1 MVRRVSACVGC
12 DRPCQNCTRIE
23 AKCDYCNH
31 EISCDYDKLYHFEGG
46 HICEECLL
54 EQFEQVDFMN
64 AADSYDERD

>member
-23 AKCDYCNH
+23 AKCDYCGN
-31 EISCDYDKLYHFEGG
+31 EVNVDYDKLHHFEGG
-46 HICEECLL
+46 HICEGCLL

-64 AADSYDERD
+64 EVNSNDSY

>member
-23 AKCDYCNH
+23 AKCDYCGN
-31 EISCDYDKLYHFEGG
+31 EVSVDYDTLYHFDGS

-54 EQFEQVDFMN
+54 KQFEKVDFMN
-64 AADSYDERD
+64 EADSDERE